1 MNLPGAKS
9 PNMKTTISPSMPKDP
24 LSEFKRSLTGAT
36 VIKRG
41 DYDYFIHPI
50 TDGIP
55 MLEPQIL
62 DSVCKMMVTVAN
74 KGYDRILV
82 IEAMGIPLGTALS
95 LQTRK
100 PLTVIRKRPYG
111 LKGERALDQNTGYS
125 KGTLFINGLAR
136 GDRILL
142 VDDVLSTGGTLRAV
156 LAGLRDIGVVVVD
169 VVLAVEKSD
178 IRPELEKDFG
188 IQIKV
193 LVKIEIVDG
202 KVIVLD

>member
-1 MNLPGAKS
+1 
-9 PNMKTTISPSMPKDP
+9 MPEDP
-24 LSEFKRSLTGAT
+24 LSKFKRSLIGAI

-55 MLEPQIL
+55 RLEPQVL
-62 DSVCKMMVTVAN
+62 ESVCKMMVNVAN

-95 LQTRK
+95 LQTGK
-100 PLTVIRKRPYG
+100 PFTVIRKRPYG
-111 LKGERALDQNTGYS
+111 LEGERVLDQSTGYS
-125 KGTLFINGLAR
+125 KGTLFINGLAK
-136 GDRILL
+136 GDRVLL

-156 LAGLRDIGVVVVD
+156 MAGLRDIGVMVADVVV
-169 VVLAVEKSD
+169 AVEKSN
-178 IRPELEKDFG
+178 IRPELEKEFG
-188 IQIKV
+188 MPIKA

-202 KVIVLD
+202 KVIVID